1 MQQRFRKGGLAAW
14 SIRHPIGVIML
25 ALTVVVLGLG
35 SLQRLGINLLPD
47 LIYPEVRVRIS
58 DSGVP
63 ARIMEDRVTRQL
75 EEQLAITEGA
85 IQVQSSSSE
94 GSSSVDLSF
103 PYGHDIDLA
112 LRDASTRL
120 DRAKRFL
127 PDSIDPPVIYK
138 RDPSQIPVLEM
149 VVSSIDRDP
158 VALRNW
164 VDYTFAKWFLNL
176 PGVAAAEV
184 GGGLTREIQVVVD
197 QDRLSAFG
205 FTIEDISTLLE
216 NENQD
221 SPGGSLQTGS
231 RELSARTLGRFQNV
245 QDVSALPLWNNN
257 QTDTGLR
264 LQDVA
269 QVIDKNA
276 DEKLRIRL
284 NGIPGIKMSI
294 QKQPAAN
301 SVAVVDA
308 VKQRLDWLRAQNL
321 IPPDIHLDAVGDQ
334 STYVRHA
341 LRNAAMAATSGAA
354 LAMLVVFLFLGSL
367 RRTLIIG
374 TAIPL
379 AILVTFVI
387 MDLGGLSLNIMT
399 LGGLALGIGLLVD
412 NTIVMLENISRH
424 QRLGETDLDTQVAAA
439 AEVNSAIVAS
449 TSTNLAAVLPFLFIG
464 GLVGLLFRE
473 LIVTIS
479 AAIVAS
485 LFVALTLV
493 PALGAR
499 VHQSRRN
506 LLQRT
511 MDGLMAVL
519 QSAYSSLTRLILR
532 MPWLP
537 VLILLPL
544 MYVATPLLIEGKQIF
559 LPNMDEGEISIRL
572 TGESGTRLD
581 ETDDYMIQL
590 ENLFL
595 AQPDV
600 LTVFTSSGGRVF
612 GRSERQAGNTGS
624 LDIKLVALNQR
635 NRSSEQWVKDMQKEV
650 DKMQLTGQQIRMRVR
665 GIRGV
670 RVSSG
675 DDDLSIRVQGAN
687 IEILTELGNQI
698 VNRLRDIKGLK
709 NLKHSYEETR
719 NEVSV
724 NIDRQRA
731 ADQGVRV
738 SDIGLGLRAALD
750 GLVVSNFIE
759 EDRQVDIRLR
769 LPRTGFRSPD
779 DLGNIL
785 VGLKQGQPIRLR
797 EVASVSFNPAP
808 DSILRDN
815 QLRIVEVT
823 ASLTGDSSIEQVMLQ
838 VNKQL
843 ADLPLPDGYNRYDG
857 GELKTLQQ
865 GRQMGLVL
873 LALALFLVFVV
884 MAVQY
889 ESLLNP
895 LVILLSVPFSIVGV
909 AAGIYWTAIPIS
921 MPVWLGLIMLAGI
934 VVNNAIVM
942 VEQIE
947 IERDQGL
954 EMVEAIVEGAR
965 LRLRPILMTTLTTVV
980 GMIPLAVGFGEG
992 SEMLQPLAVVIVSGL
1007 SFSMLVTLILIPSIY
1022 RLLHIFRDKK
1032 KANAMTVDANVMQP
1046 QSK

>member
-47 LIYPEVRVRIS
+47 IIYPEVRVRIT

-85 IQVQSSSSE
+85 IQVQSNSTE
-94 GSSSVDLSF
+94 GRSSVDLSF

-127 PDSIDPPVIYK
+127 PDSIDPPIIYK

-149 VVSSIDRDP
+149 VVSSTDRDS

-184 GGGLTREIQVVVD
+184 GGGLTREIQIVVD
-197 QDRLSAFG
+197 QERLSAFG
-205 FTIEDISTLLE
+205 FTIEDVSKLLK

-221 SPGGSLQTGS
+221 SPGGNLQTGS

-245 QDVSALPLWNNN
+245 QDLADLPLWNNN
-257 QTDTGLR
+257 QNDTGLR

-269 QVIDKNA
+269 RVIDKNA

-308 VKQRLDWLRAQNL
+308 VKERLSWLRTQDL
-321 IPPDIHLDAVGDQ
+321 IPSDIHIDAVGDQ

-341 LRNAAMAATSGAA
+341 LRNAAMAAASGAI

-387 MDLGGLSLNIMT
+387 MDMGGLSLNIMT

-424 QRLGETDLDTQVAAA
+424 QRLGETDLDNQVTAA

-464 GLVGLLFRE
+464 GMVGLLFRE
-473 LIVTIS
+473 LIITIS

-499 VHQSRRN
+499 IQQSRRN
-506 LLQRT
+506 ILQRT
-511 MDGLMAVL
+511 MDGLMGVL
-519 QSAYSSLTRLILR
+519 QSGYSSLTRIILR
-532 MPWLP
+532 IPWLP
-537 VLILLPL
+537 VLILLPM
-544 MYVATPLLIEGKQIF
+544 MYIASPILIEGKQIF
-559 LPNMDEGEISIRL
+559 LPKMDEGEISVRL
-572 TGESGTRLD
+572 TGEAGMRLD
-581 ETDDYMIQL
+581 ETDEYMIQL

-595 AQPDV
+595 AQPYV

-624 LDIKLVALNQR
+624 FDIKLVPLNQR
-635 NRSSEQWVKDMQKEV
+635 SRSSEQWVKQMQQKV
-650 DKMQLTGQQIRMRVR
+650 ASMQLTGQRIRMRVR

-675 DDDLSIRVQGAN
+675 DDDLSIRVQGADIN
-687 IEILTELGNQI
+687 ILTELGEEI
-698 VNRLRDIKGLK
+698 VNVLRDVPGLK

-719 NEVSV
+719 NEVSI

-731 ADQGVRV
+731 ADQGVTV

-759 EDRQVDIRLR
+759 GDRQVDIRLR
-769 LPRTGFRSPD
+769 LPQTGFRSPD

-785 VGLKQGQPIRLR
+785 VGLQQGQPIRLR

-808 DSILRDN
+808 ASILRDN

-823 ASLTGDSSIEQVMLQ
+823 ASLTGDGSIEQIMAHI
-838 VNKQL
+838 NKQL
-843 ADLPLPDGYNRYDG
+843 SDLSLPDGYSRYDG
-857 GELKTLQQ
+857 GELKTMQQ
-865 GRQMGLVL
+865 GRQMGMIL

-895 LVILLSVPFSIVGV
+895 LVILLSVPFTVIGV

-921 MPVWLGLIMLAGI
+921 MPVWLGLIMLSGI
-934 VVNNAIVM
+934 VVNNAIVL

-947 IERDQGL
+947 IER
-954 EMVEAIVEGAR
+954 EKTAVMVEAIVEAAR
-965 LRLRPILMTTLTTVV
+965 LRLRPIMMTTLTTVV
-980 GMIPLAVGFGEG
+980 GMIPLAIGFGEG

-1007 SFSMLVTLILIPSIY
+1007 SFSMLVTLILIPSMY
-1022 RLLHIFRDKK
+1022 RMLHIFRKEK
-1032 KANAMTVDANVMQP
+1032 VASAVTVDAKVV
-1046 QSK
+1046 